1 MDLVSFFMN
10 CLSNWLWCTLLLLII
25 CTFVWIY
32 GRIIRFS
39 AILYI
44 LYTFLSTVASCEIV
58 CCWLLQWN
66 MLYTFVPATRFSEDQ
81 NPNPGA
87 TCLCKVNVQFF
98 ACKLPIVLC
107 NWYTWCETYPTPCL
121 FSGRIGMVSVANAV
135 IRQENVL
142 ALWKGLVPVSLFSL
156 ALKFPVFIT
165 IILSISVSCFSVVVQ
180 MCPRGW
186 NILFIHPFSQI
197 KISVSIENEHCMFCV
212 ENALY
217 NWSHFWY
224 NIMLL
229 ADQTNNVHLNLL

>member
-10 CLSNWLWCTLLLLII
+10 CLSIWLWCTLLLLII

-44 LYTFLSTVASCEIV
+44 LYTFLSTVASCKIV

-98 ACKLPIVLC
+98 ACKLPILLC

-156 ALKFPVFIT
+156 ALYVS
-165 IILSISVSCFSVVVQ
+165 SIYHDNPINFCFLLFSR
-180 MCPRGW
+180 CPDVPQG
-186 NILFIHPFSQI
+186 LEYTFHPSIFSNQNFS
-197 KISVSIENEHCMFCV
+197 KYWEW
-212 ENALY
+212 ALY
-217 NWSHFWY
+217 VLCWKC
-224 NIMLL
+224 II
-229 ADQTNNVHLNLL
+229 